1 MWRQLTC
8 LNANLDTDLKYGM
21 CIHHFMYVI
30 SQNWRTLLESRAISQ
45 SLQNFLVWCI
55 RKLTSY
61 ENFYHHKKHQS
72 FPLFGS
78 YPITPFRQEKSK
90 TKHKNPFY
98 GWVNELFHSF
108 YSSRRF
114 EISLFIPEAAAL
126 HCTGA
131 IVSRAFNLISC
142 HTIYHPHTLNWF
154 S

>member
-1 MWRQLTC
+1 MPYRKVPKFFMWRQLTC

-61 ENFYHHKKHQS
+61 MKTSITTKNIKVSKIQRSFSCLSSLDEKFFDN

-78 YPITPFRQEKSK
+78 YPITSFHQEKSK

-108 YSSRRF
+108 
-114 EISLFIPEAAAL
+114 
-126 HCTGA
+126 
-131 IVSRAFNLISC
+131 IVQGGLK
-142 HTIYHPHTLNWF
+142 
-154 S
+154 